1 VLKLDAYIK
10 KEEIM
15 SKKPTSPSIPDT
27 EEAWSSGALGREE
40 EFAAVAPDDVEL
52 AIDDHLD
59 LQPISIRLEKSLI
72 EDFKLIAALNG
83 LGYQPLMRQAL
94 RRFAECEK
102 KQILREAASDMAAKK
117 KSVKSA
123 ATAPM
128 PAEKQR
134 KAA

>member
-1 VLKLDAYIK
+1 
-10 KEEIM
+10 M
-15 SKKPTSPSIPDT
+15 SKKLTNLSIPDT

-40 EFAAVAPDDVEL
+40 EFAAVAPDDVESTVN
-52 AIDDHLD
+52 DHLD

-72 EDFKLIAALNG
+72 EDFKLIAALHG

-102 KQILREAASDMAAKK
+102 KQLLREAASDMEAKK
-117 KSVKSA
+117 KAAKS
-123 ATAPM
+123 M
-128 PAEKQR
+128 PAETASAEKQ